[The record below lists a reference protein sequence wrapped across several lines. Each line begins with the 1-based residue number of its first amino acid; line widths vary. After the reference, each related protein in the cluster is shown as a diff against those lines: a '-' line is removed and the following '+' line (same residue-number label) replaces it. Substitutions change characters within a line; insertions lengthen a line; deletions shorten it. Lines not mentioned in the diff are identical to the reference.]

1 MEAEWSEDGVR
12 EEGRPPHS
20 PSDGGAATRPRT
32 NAEESEHPYELGC
45 GVMPVEQRGA
55 GKWIVERPMQR
66 EITDAS
72 VPEGATQVSEVRA
85 RWAWSEPAVWTDR
98 MLAALELGVKGGVWF
113 SLIDKVYSPNNLK
126 AAARKVIANKGAPG
140 VDNVTVGQYERFQ
153 TEYLERLC
161 DQLRQDTWRPK
172 PIKRCHIPKPGSAET
187 RPLGIPCVGDR
198 VVQTALR
205 NVMEPIFERE
215 FHTNSFG
222 FRPGRGCKDALRVVE
237 ESLEEG
243 LLYVV
248 DADIR
253 KFFDTISHELLM
265 ERVEE
270 RVADTRVLALVRSFL
285 TQEVMD
291 DAAQWTPDEGTP
303 QGAVISPLL
312 ANIYLNPLDHLMAG
326 SGFRMVRYAD
336 DSVIVCRTQ
345 AEAESALELMRQW
358 CEAQGLSLHPE
369 KTRIANLNTAG
380 EGFDFLGYRF
390 QRTRAGRIRHWAGK
404 KAVKKLYDKVRP
416 ITRRANGHSLER
428 AIERLNPI
436 LRGWF
441 EYFKHSNLI
450 AMQETDGWIRGR
462 LRSILRKRHKGKGK
476 GRGLDHIK
484 WPNRYFEKLGLYS
497 LERAWDRSR
506 QSF

>member
-1 MEAEWSEDGVR
+1 
-12 EEGRPPHS
+12 
-20 PSDGGAATRPRT
+20 
-32 NAEESEHPYELGC
+32 
-45 GVMPVEQRGA
+45 MPVEQRGA
-55 GKWIVERPMQR
+55 GRWIVESPMQL
-66 EITDAS
+66 ELPDAS
-72 VPEGATQVSEVRA
+72 VLERATQASETRA
-85 RWAWSEPAVWTDR
+85 RWAWAEPSVWTDR
-98 MLAALELGVKGGVWF
+98 MLSALESGVKGGVWF
-113 SLIDKVYSPNNLK
+113 SLIDKVYRPKNL
-126 AAARKVIANKGAPG
+126 AASARKVIANKGAPG
-140 VDNVTVGQYERFQ
+140 VDNVTVEQYARFQ
-153 TEYLERLC
+153 DEYVERLSA
-161 DQLRQDTWRPK
+161 QLRDDTWQPK
-172 PIKRCHIPKPGSAET
+172 PIKRCNIPKPGSAET

-205 NVMEPIFERE
+205 NAMEPIFERE
-215 FHTNSFG
+215 FHENSFG

-253 KFFDTISHELLM
+253 KFFDTISHTLLM

-270 RVADTRVLALVRSFL
+270 RVADTRVLALVRKFL
-285 TQEVMD
+285 TQEVME

-326 SGFRMVRYAD
+326 HGFRMVRYAD

-390 QRTRAGRIRHWAGK
+390 QRTRAGRIGHWAGK
-404 KAVKKLYDKVRP
+404 KAVKKLYDRVRP

-428 AIERLNPI
+428 AVERLNPI

-441 EYFKHSNLI
+441 EYFKQSNQI
-450 AMQETDGWIRGR
+450 AMHEADGWIRGR

-484 WPNRYFEKLGLYS
+484 WPNRHFEKLGLYS
-497 LERAWDRSR
+497 LEQAWDKSG
-506 QSF
+506 QSFRCNH